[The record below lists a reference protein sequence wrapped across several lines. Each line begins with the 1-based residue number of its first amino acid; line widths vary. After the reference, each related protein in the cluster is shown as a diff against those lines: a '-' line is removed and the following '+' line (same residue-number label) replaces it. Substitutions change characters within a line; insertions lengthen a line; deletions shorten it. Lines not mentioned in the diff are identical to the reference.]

1 VTVTIDGVGGWEV
14 SRMSF
19 DPSAWKIARVR
30 VSLPAAPESVALARR
45 AVDELLGEEPV
56 SDLSA
61 NLKLVV
67 SELMTNAVTHSSP
80 GDEIQLAL
88 TRFPKH
94 VHVSVR
100 NRGPLVELEQLRG
113 GRSEGGRG
121 LEIVTALAR
130 GWSIDTRPTG
140 TTVTVRVP
148 APTPPGYAPARPTG
162 SAGT

>member
-1 VTVTIDGVGGWEV
+1 
-14 SRMSF
+14 MSF
-19 DPSAWKIARVR
+19 DPSALEFARIC
-30 VSLPAAPESVALARR
+30 VSLPPIPESVAVARR
-45 AVDELLGEEPV
+45 AVDEFLMEEPG
-56 SDLSA
+56 SDVLMT
-61 NLKLVV
+61 LKLVV
-67 SELMTNAVTHSSP
+67 SELMTNAVTHSSATE
-80 GDEIQLAL
+80 EIQLAL
-88 TRFPKH
+88 TRFLKH

-113 GRSEGGRG
+113 GRAEGGRG

-148 APTPPGYAPARPTG
+148 APTPPGYAPTRPTG